1 MAKYLRIPAAL
12 QTTNTNGDFL
22 LDADTVINIVPTSDS
37 VLTIRTNRVGSTDA
51 TITLTLSTSDA
62 ARITHEIIGNAICA
76 AARGE
81 KGASPFDL
89 QPLPGSPARTVNPAF
104 TA

>member
-22 LDADTVINIVPTSDS
+22 LDADTVINIVPTSDT

-51 TITLTLSTSDA
+51 TITLTLSTADTT
-62 ARITHEIIGNAICA
+62 RITHEIIGNAICA
-76 AARGE
+76 AVRGE
-81 KGASPFDL
+81 KGASPYDL
-89 QPLPGSPARTVNPAF
+89 QPLPGSPARTVTPAF
-104 TA
+104 AA